1 MNTKFDCDI
10 VNGLSNAL
18 GGRVDLLEKM
28 LGLKVRENLRYSDIQ
43 KIVKSG
49 FASEFFDLGDEIMT
63 TYTATD
69 GTEYDFPWRIV
80 DFRDVY

>member
-10 VNGLSNAL
+10 VNGLSNAVC
-18 GGRVDLLEKM
+18 GRIDLLEKM

-49 FASEFFDLGDEIMT
+49 FASEFFDLGDEMYLIT
-63 TYTATD
+63 RLALL
-69 GTEYDFPWRIV
+69 FPANP
-80 DFRDVY
+80 FLN